1 MKYQYGFTFIEA
13 LTALAIISI
22 TLVIT
27 LSVLSQFAARADDE
41 ISKQSLL
48 QVILAAREE
57 AHMRHVSTGLCK
69 SDDQKHCS
77 GKWSSGQLLFIDAN
91 GDGVIHDPAQI
102 ILVTQGKAR
111 HGNIFLRSFP
121 VWRDYLIFPPYGL
134 MPYDNATFW
143 YCRIHDISPR
153 WAIVLSK
160 TGKTRVISPGADG
173 HIKDSNGKLLACQ

>member
-1 MKYQYGFTFIEA
+1 MKYPHGFTFIEA

-22 TLVIT
+22 TLAIT
-27 LSVLSQFAARADDE
+27 LPVLSQFAARAHDE

-48 QVILAAREE
+48 QVLLAAREE
-57 AHMRHVSTGLCK
+57 AHTRHVSIGLCK

-77 GKWSSGQLLFIDAN
+77 GKWATGQLLFIDAN
-91 GDGVIHDPAQI
+91 GDGVIHDAEQI
-102 ILVTQGKAR
+102 ILVTRGKSLQ
-111 HGNIFLRSFP
+111 GNIFLRSFP
-121 VWRDYLIFPPYGL
+121 FWRDYLLFPPYGL

-143 YCRIHDISPR
+143 YCRVHDLAPR

-173 HIKDSNGKLLACQ
+173 HIKDSNGKLLEC